1 MACAV
6 EKSQVTIGG
15 APDRQPRIRAQ
26 LEWLQ
31 TELKALNLELH
42 GRPQDHAA
50 WQAQDELLHSVPG
63 MGPVVAP

>member
-1 MACAV
+1 MGCAV

-15 APDRQPRIRAQ
+15 APDMQPRIRAQ

-42 GRPQDHAA
+42 DR
-50 WQAQDELLHSVPG
+50 L
-63 MGPVVAP
+63 